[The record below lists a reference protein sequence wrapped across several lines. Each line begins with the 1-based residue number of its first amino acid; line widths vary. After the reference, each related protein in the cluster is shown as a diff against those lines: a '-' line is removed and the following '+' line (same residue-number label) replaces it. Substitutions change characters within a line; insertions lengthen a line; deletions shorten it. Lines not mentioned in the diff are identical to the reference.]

1 MTSERPTDDADADA
15 PAQWLDGLAG
25 RPGTGPAHE
34 DGARVRAALA
44 PQAGDTPLANWRDI
58 ESRAGVEAP
67 DDPAARPLDLTAQA
81 SRSRP
86 GAAANDPGRWRAFGW
101 AAALALAVG
110 LVTLMSQPTP
120 APDPALRGVNGQQAQ
135 GARWLVDQPLR
146 AADALAS
153 DLRSLKAE
161 VTVTIEGDA
170 AILHIQA
177 PPGAVA
183 AINARLSALETGLD
197 ADGRL
202 RLSVVP
208 LR

>member
-44 PQAGDTPLANWRDI
+44 PQAGDTPRANWRDI

-86 GAAANDPGRWRAFGW
+86 GCQCSSAP
-101 AAALALAVG
+101 
-110 LVTLMSQPTP
+110 TLYIS
-120 APDPALRGVNGQQAQ
+120 
-135 GARWLVDQPLR
+135 
-146 AADALAS
+146 
-153 DLRSLKAE
+153 
-161 VTVTIEGDA
+161 
-170 AILHIQA
+170 
-177 PPGAVA
+177 
-183 AINARLSALETGLD
+183 
-197 ADGRL
+197 
-202 RLSVVP
+202 
-208 LR
+208 